1 MGMIVALSSL
11 YTKKLRY
18 ITEYLKNFTKILSY
32 MREMAN
38 MTEIFG
44 TSQLCNKW
52 DTIKLFVT

>member
-1 MGMIVALSSL
+1 MIVALSSL

-18 ITEYLKNFTKILSY
+18 ITEYLKNFTKISY

>member
-18 ITEYLKNFTKILSY
+18 ITEYFKNLTKILSY
-32 MREMAN
+32 MREMAK

-52 DTIKLFVT
+52 DTIKFFVT

>member
-18 ITEYLKNFTKILSY
+18 ITEYLKNFTKISY